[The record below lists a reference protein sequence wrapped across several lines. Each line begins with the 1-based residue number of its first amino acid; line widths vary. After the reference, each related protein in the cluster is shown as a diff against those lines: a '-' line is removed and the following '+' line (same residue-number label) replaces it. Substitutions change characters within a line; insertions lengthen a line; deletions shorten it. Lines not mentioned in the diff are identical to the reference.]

1 MNRIHLTLI
10 YCLMAGAS
18 AFAQLKEETE
28 VTAAIEALRKAMIDG
43 DKIVLEKIL
52 SADLSYGH
60 SGGKIEDKASFITA
74 LTSGSSDFV
83 TIALSEQTIKITD
96 NVAVVRHRLD
106 ADTNDKGKPNTVHLS
121 VLLVWQKQKGAWS
134 LLARQAIK
142 LQ

>member
-1 MNRIHLTLI
+1 MNRIHLII
-10 YCLMAGAS
+10 YCLIAGAS
-18 AFAQLKEETE
+18 VFAQSKEE
-28 VTAAIEALRKAMIDG
+28 VKVIAAIEALRKAMIDG
-43 DKIVLEKIL
+43 DKIVLENIL

-60 SGGKIEDKASFITA
+60 SGGKTENKASFITA
-74 LTSGSSDFV
+74 LTTGSSDFV

-134 LLARQAIK
+134 LLARQAVK